1 LHSKVDGPAAYDILT
16 NFEERWLMAL
26 KMTTLQKMKT
36 SHDDSL
42 LKIDRISDII
52 GIDDVPCLDEHN
64 KETWHVQVSLIEFS
78 FPLRNFFNINFDVSS
93 DYLLHFFN

>member
-1 LHSKVDGPAAYDILT
+1 
-16 NFEERWLMAL
+16 MAL

-52 GIDDVPCLDEHN
+52 GTDEVPCVDEHN
-64 KETWHVQVSLIEFS
+64 KETWHVQVSLI
-78 FPLRNFFNINFDVSS
+78 
-93 DYLLHFFN
+93 H